1 MEIKI
6 KTIIFV
12 VEKET
17 NLLITKTKIM
27 YKNKIESLVK
37 EYNATV
43 EHANAV
49 YEEYVKFVVLQTVTD
64 MFENLD
70 NFGKVLFIKAT
81 VDGTLPALMAS
92 ITDAILGVNNNN
104 DESDEDDEVDQQL
117 LGYIKLLKEIFK

>member
-1 MEIKI
+1 
-6 KTIIFV
+6 
-12 VEKET
+12 
-17 NLLITKTKIM
+17 M

-43 EHANAV
+43 DHANAV
-49 YEEYVKFVVLQTVTD
+49 YEEYVKFVVLQTAID

-70 NFGKVLFIKAT
+70 DFGKVLFIKAT

-104 DESDEDDEVDQQL
+104 NDESDEGDEVDQQF
-117 LGYIKLLKEIFK
+117 LGYIKLLKEICK

>member
-1 MEIKI
+1 
-6 KTIIFV
+6 
-12 VEKET
+12 
-17 NLLITKTKIM
+17 M
-27 YKNKIESLVK
+27 YKNKIESLEK

-43 EHANAV
+43 DHANAV
-49 YEEYVKFVVLQTVTD
+49 YEEYVKFVVLQTAID

-104 DESDEDDEVDQQL
+104 DESDDEEVDVDKQL
-117 LGYIKLLKEIFK
+117 LGYIKLLKEICK